1 MSLLVPG
8 FSLYLPFLLLIA
20 AFHFD
25 CHPICVMDSLVLLYV
40 SGEIGH
46 LFSVLFGQ
54 LPAGFELGQSQFH
67 APLELGVIG
76 SVLAQSVQNEIGLCL
91 YNHCTGFGNNDCVV
105 T

>member
-46 LFSVLFGQ
+46 LFNVLFGQ
-54 LPAGFELGQSQFH
+54 LSSGFELGQSQFH